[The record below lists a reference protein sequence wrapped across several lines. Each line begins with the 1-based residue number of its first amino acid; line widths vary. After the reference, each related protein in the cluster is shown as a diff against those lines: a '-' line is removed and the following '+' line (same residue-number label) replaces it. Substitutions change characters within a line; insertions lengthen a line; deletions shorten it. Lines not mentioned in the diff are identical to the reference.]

1 MAWQQLARP
10 MKAGTTSTST
20 LIRAVFTA
28 GDALPK
34 AGTCWPFH
42 MAHARTDF
50 VTAAKAL
57 GCWVED
63 GKPSTRPPRPA
74 QLSPR
79 DALSLIAD
87 DANYLAIFTGLLVNG
102 KDLTESDREAALDA
116 VARILKITGMYQ

>member
-1 MAWQQLARP
+1 MPLVPLSASRHCALRHKPAR
-10 MKAGTTSTST
+10 
-20 LIRAVFTA
+20 
-28 GDALPK
+28 
-34 AGTCWPFH
+34 
-42 MAHARTDF
+42 
-50 VTAAKAL
+50 AKAL